1 MSNRVEP
8 GGLIVFEGPDGAGK
22 STLARCVVD
31 RLRESGIRSEY
42 AAFPGRQPGTI
53 GQVVYEIHHD
63 PGRFGIEQLSPTCL
77 QALHIAAHLDAIER
91 AILPALSEGT
101 WIILDRYW
109 WSTWV
114 YGCVAGADRNAL
126 DAMIAVERA
135 QWAGTQP
142 DVVFLVD
149 RPDSP
154 AYKGSERL
162 RDAYRTLYDSERN
175 SYPVQTIQNDSTVA
189 DTACEIIT
197 VLDDLVG
204 GIRATAD
211 WVDRQ
216 HEGDAVPLHE
226 HVTES

>member
-8 GGLIVFEGPDGAGK
+8 GRLIVFEGPDGAGK
-22 STLARCVVD
+22 STLAQCVVD
-31 RLRESGIRSEY
+31 RLRESRIRSEY

-53 GQVVYEIHHD
+53 GQIIYEIHHD
-63 PGRFGIEQLSPTCL
+63 PGRFGIEKLSSTSL

-101 WIILDRYW
+101 WIILDRFW

-126 DAMIAVERA
+126 DAMIAVERI
-135 QWAGTQP
+135 QWTGTQP

-149 RPDSP
+149 RTDSP
-154 AYKGSERL
+154 AYQGGELL
-162 RDAYRTLYDSERN
+162 RDAYRTLYDCEQNR
-175 SYPVQTIQNDSTVA
+175 YPVRTIQNDGPVA
-189 DTACEIIT
+189 DTACEILA

-204 GIRATAD
+204 GLSRHAG
-211 WVDRQ
+211 W
-216 HEGDAVPLHE
+216 GG
-226 HVTES
+226 